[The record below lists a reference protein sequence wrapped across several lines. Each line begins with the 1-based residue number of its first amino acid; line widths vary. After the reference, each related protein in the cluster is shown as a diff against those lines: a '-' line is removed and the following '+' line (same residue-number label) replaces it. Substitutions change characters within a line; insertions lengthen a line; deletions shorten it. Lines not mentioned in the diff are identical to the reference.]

1 MTPLVIILFACL
13 GVFVVYLLFKSAGE
27 SPPPALQEFMAQQK
41 KQTQTLQELHKLQKE
56 NQQVDLQKLWQELGQ
71 GMEPSIAKEPAPTP
85 DDICPECEKAFVCT
99 DDYLCGECRA
109 NVG

>member
-13 GVFVVYLLFKSAGE
+13 GTFVVYLLFKSAGE
-27 SPPPALQEFMAQQK
+27 SPPPALREFMAQQE
-41 KQTQTLQELHKLQKE
+41 KQTQALQELHRLQEEK
-56 NQQVDLQKLWQELGQ
+56 NQQADMQSIYEELERAMG
-71 GMEPSIAKEPAPTP
+71 PAPAP
-85 DDICPECEKAFVCT
+85 DDICPECEKTFACT